1 MRYLISV
8 ETVVRSVVV
17 VPADSEDEAIDKVLT
32 ADVELFNRYGAA
44 DLSAGHDIKRAN
56 VELPGHGAAMIID
69 VEPFTEICPCEEPDW
84 VPCDCGEGCCD
95 DKGCKEPCQTEVC
108 AYCGTSR

>member
-17 VPADSEDEAIDKVLT
+17 VPADSEDEAVDKVLT

-44 DLSAGHDIKRAN
+44 DLSAGHDINRAN
-56 VELPGHGAAMIID
+56 VELPGHGAAMIIN

-84 VPCDCGEGCCD
+84 VPDCDENCTD
-95 DKGCKEPCQTEVC
+95 DAESKQPCRSEVC
-108 AYCGTSR
+108 AYCGTRR